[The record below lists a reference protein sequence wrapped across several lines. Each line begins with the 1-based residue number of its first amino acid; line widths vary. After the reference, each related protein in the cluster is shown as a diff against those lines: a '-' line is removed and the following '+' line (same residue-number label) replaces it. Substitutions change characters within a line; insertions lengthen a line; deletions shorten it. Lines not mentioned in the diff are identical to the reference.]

1 MVQSLAPGLP
11 RGNDQVPSTRARP
24 EPLFTPRRTRI
35 SRGTRRS
42 HIADEAVVR
51 AAVAVKETH

>member
-1 MVQSLAPGLP
+1 MIQSLAPGLP
-11 RGNDQVPSTRARP
+11 RGNDQVPSTGAWP
-24 EPLFTPRRTRI
+24 HRTRTA
-35 SRGTRRS
+35 RGTRRS